1 MSDLDLP
8 LRDRVSREPDEPH
21 VAIVRGRDHVVLDAA
36 LDHLDAR
43 PDRRAL
49 AIVGLPREVPDLELL
64 AGRRLLVCDGDRA
77 RMTEFAEAGM
87 AVGAEVEWLH
97 SDRPD
102 FDRIAR

>member
-8 LRDRVSREPDEPH
+8 LRDRVYQEPDEPH
-21 VAIVRGRDHVVLDAA
+21 VAIVRGRDLDAA

-49 AIVGLPREVPDLELL
+49 AIVGLLREVPDLELL